1 MSKIVIV
8 GSGVVGAAIAY
19 ELSKLPAHHITLIDK
34 NTPASGSTG
43 AALGVLM
50 GIISQ
55 KTKGR
60 SWRLRETS
68 IKAYQSLIPELEKH
82 THITIPCNSQGIV
95 LICFAGEDLNKWQ
108 NLAEIRGVAG
118 WPLEIWSPEQLLGKC
133 PQIASDRLIG
143 AVYSPKDLQI
153 NPTILTEALV
163 KGAILN
169 GVDCQFG
176 VEVNKIVTD
185 QGRCSYLETS
195 KGNKECDYLVL
206 CGGIGSRALSA
217 DLERFLD
224 IRPVLGQALQVK
236 LDSPL
241 ADFEPVIT
249 DHDVHVVP
257 LGNGEYWLGA
267 TVEFPAETGE
277 VIPKGELLEQV
288 RQKAIA
294 FCPGLN
300 NATVV
305 RSWSGK
311 RPRPQNEAAPII
323 EVLSGTSNIIVAT
336 GHYRNGVLLA
346 PATASR
352 VVELLQG
359 INFPNKFS

>member
-1 MSKIVIV
+1 MSQVVIV

-19 ELSKLPAHHITLIDK
+19 ELSKLSKHHITLIDK

-60 SWRLRETS
+60 AWRLRESS
-68 IKAYQSLIPELEKH
+68 IKGYQSLIPELEKH
-82 THITIPCNSQGIV
+82 THISIPHNSQGIV
-95 LICFAGEDLNKWQ
+95 MICFAEEDMGKWQ
-108 NLAEIRGVAG
+108 NLADLRGAAG
-118 WPLEIWSPEQLLGKC
+118 WPLEIWSCGQVQAKC
-133 PQIASDRLIG
+133 PQVASDRLVG

-153 NPTILTEALV
+153 NPTVLTQALV
-163 KGAILN
+163 KGATLN
-169 GVDCQFG
+169 GVNCVFG
-176 VEVNKIVTD
+176 VEVKKIVSD
-185 QGRCSYLETS
+185 RGRCEYLETS
-195 KGNKECDYLVL
+195 EGNIDCDYLVL
-206 CGGIGSRALSA
+206 CGGIGSRELSA
-217 DLERFLD
+217 DLDRFLD

-236 LDSPL
+236 LDRPM

-249 DHDVHVVP
+249 GDDVHVVP

-267 TVEFPAETGE
+267 TVEFPTETG
-277 VIPKGELLEQV
+277 VAVAQPELLERV
-288 RQKAIA
+288 RQEAIA
-294 FCPGLN
+294 FCPGLKT
-300 NATVV
+300 ATVV

-323 EVLSGTSNIIVAT
+323 EVLSSSTNIIIAT

-346 PATASR
+346 PATAYR

-359 INFPNKFS
+359 LENSPKI